1 MNEITQVDNDRS
13 LVMYFSD
20 DSGGSGAA
28 DASTGSGFIAGL
40 NNASGDGTDRVM
52 AVEAWWSVDG
62 SVSLGVS
69 DGAGAPAFTQ
79 IMDFAGNSGG
89 WVQIPRILFDTVEA
103 GTDGDFEISNP
114 AGINFSLSIRFD
126 KTGGFSNRPRMNRS
140 DGAFDRNR

>member
-1 MNEITQVDNDRS
+1 MNEITQVDNDRT

-20 DSGGSGAA
+20 DGGGAA
-28 DASTGSGFIAGL
+28 DVSTGSGFIATL
-40 NNASGDGTDRVM
+40 NNANADGTDRIM

-62 SVSLGVS
+62 AVVFGVS
-69 DGAGAPAFTQ
+69 DGSGPPAAFTQ
-79 IMDFAGNSGG
+79 IMDFTGNSGG

-103 GTDGDFEISNP
+103 GTDGDFQILNP

-126 KTGGFSNRPRMNRS
+126 KIGGFSNRPRMNRN